1 MSETSLQTAGER
13 RSAAPAVIAI
23 LLAVGAVA
31 LMYFSFSNIITT
43 ALDGSG
49 GGSTLYIALFF
60 LGAAVAIVAAVIGI
74 VGLVRGGHRILSSIA
89 LLVAVIPAVVI
100 VVLWVTNLV
109 QAAPR
114 P

>member
-1 MSETSLQTAGER
+1 MSETSHHTAAQR

-31 LMYFSFSNIITT
+31 LMYFSFSNGVSA

-49 GGSTLYIALFF
+49 DGAGIYVPLFF
-60 LGAAVAIVAAVIGI
+60 LGAGVAIVAAVIGI

-89 LLVAVIPAVVI
+89 LLIALIPGIAVA
-100 VVLWVTNLV
+100 VLWVTNIV
-109 QAAPR
+109 QVTPR

>member
-1 MSETSLQTAGER
+1 MSDTPHHTAGER
-13 RSAAPAVIAI
+13 RSAVPAVIAI

-31 LMYFSFSNIITT
+31 LMYFSFTNIITT
-43 ALDGSG
+43 ALDGSD
-49 GGSTLYIALFF
+49 GGSTLFVALFF
-60 LGAAVAIVAAVIGI
+60 LGAAVAILAAVIGI

-89 LLVAVIPAVVI
+89 LLVAVIPAIVI
-100 VVLWVTNLV
+100 VVLWVTNIL

>member
-1 MSETSLQTAGER
+1 MSETSHHTAAQR
-13 RSAAPAVIAI
+13 RSAVPAVIAI

-31 LMYFSFSNIITT
+31 LMYFSFSNGVSA

-49 GGSTLYIALFF
+49 DGAGIYVPLFF
-60 LGAAVAIVAAVIGI
+60 LGAGVAIVAAVIGI

-89 LLVAVIPAVVI
+89 LLVAVIPGIAVA
-100 VVLWVTNLV
+100 VLWVTNVV

>member
-1 MSETSLQTAGER
+1 MSETTHHTAGER

-31 LMYFSFSNIITT
+31 LMYFSFASGVAA

-49 GGSTLYIALFF
+49 AGAGVYIPLFF
-60 LGAAVAIVAAVIGI
+60 LGAGVAIVAAVIGI

-89 LLVAVIPAVVI
+89 LLIAVIPGIAI
-100 VVLWVTNLV
+100 VALWLTNIL
-109 QAAPR
+109 QATPR